1 MRHMLK
7 NEVCETNIQLGDG
20 CSFYSFG
27 RRKTNNFS
35 ADDEHLSGLHAK
47 IFCRQG
53 EFVIEDMHST
63 NGYLVFYLEL
73 G

>member
-1 MRHMLK
+1 MITKGKCEILITLK
-7 NEVCETNIQLGDG
+7 DN

-27 RRKTNNFS
+27 RRKTNNFY
-35 ADDEHLSGLHAK
+35 AEDEHLSGIHAK
-47 IFCRQG
+47 IFIQQG

-63 NGYLVFYLEL
+63 NGYFLFYLEL